1 MATDMDHG
9 AASGLERS
17 CAAGDRAGWMR
28 SAPSGPGLER
38 IEAYFA
44 GHGFDPHRH
53 DTYAIGFTLRGV
65 QAFRYRG
72 ASTCSVPGQVFVLHP
87 DEVHDGRAGTE
98 EGFRY
103 RILYVEPALIR
114 DALAE
119 TRRSL
124 PFARD
129 AVTDDPRL
137 LRAVVPAL
145 ADLDDPLDELQR
157 DRIVQGL
164 ADALA
169 TVDPDGGRPFSAR
182 DRRPVERARELLDAR
197 VGTGVASAELEAA
210 TGLSRYA
217 LARQFRACLGTSPY
231 RYLVL
236 RRLDRAR
243 ALIRAGAPL
252 AEAAAASGFAD
263 QSHLTRQFRRAY
275 GLSPGR
281 WSMLVG
287 PERGAAAR

>member
-17 CAAGDRAGWMR
+17 CAAGDRAGWIR
-28 SAPSGPGLER
+28 SAPPGPGLER

-53 DTYAIGFTLRGV
+53 DTYAIGFTVRGV

-98 EGFRY
+98 DGFRY

-169 TVDPDGGRPFSAR
+169 AVDPIGGRPLPAR
-182 DRRPVERARELLDAR
+182 DLAAVHRARERLDAA
-197 VGTGVASAELEAA
+197 VEAGAGTGVGSAELEAV
-210 TGLSRYA
+210 TGRSRYA
-217 LARQFRACLGTSPY
+217 VARLFRACLGTSPH

-243 ALIRAGAPL
+243 SLIRAGMPL
-252 AEAAAASGFAD
+252 ADAATASGFAD
-263 QSHLTRQFRRAY
+263 QSHMTRQFRRAY

-281 WSMLVG
+281 W
-287 PERGAAAR
+287 AALAR